1 MEEVRKENE
10 NVSKKIDFE
19 FEMSYICIAK
29 HKNDDIS
36 LFRDFLHNIFHINEN
51 EINEYIGSFTEDA
64 DINSVLVGPYARDL
78 AKSLV
83 YRTTCYLNTTKINN
97 SYVVY
102 IKED

>member
-10 NVSKKIDFE
+10 NVSNKIVFE

-29 HKNDDIS
+29 KEDDDIN
-36 LFRDFLHNIFHINEN
+36 LFRDFLHNIFHIEEEKINDYVEYLNED
-51 EINEYIGSFTEDA
+51 GKR
-64 DINSVLVGPYARDL
+64 VVVGPYARDL

-83 YRTTCYLNTTKINN
+83 YRTSCYLNTAKDNN
-97 SYVVY
+97 YVIY